1 MKRIIKKFLEA
12 VYTILS
18 RLGFTFGTPSGS
30 HRSTPPPSKVNL
42 DQAPQEYR
50 DERNAEAIQ
59 PKDDADPVAPEPTS
73 LLPDSSGT
81 IQKDRPEVLE
91 SNALTQEL
99 PEDHIHSDDVV
110 DKEITEELV
119 EKKLISINQ
128 VNDKPSKAEQPSE
141 DAGNEIEPE
150 PAPHQPI
157 KDVTES
163 SSVESTNND
172 NLSEA
177 SENPAIGGSTK
188 TAAKATPSE
197 KNSNDTGSSKGAG
210 QVYKEDRIAAVE
222 SVEEESK
229 RSDQSVSD
237 SKSKRVA
244 DGERTPRPRR
254 PAPRVDA
261 GEYKVRVRDVSVVD
275 QEYAHWNRV
284 IVDHILL
291 TKRRSEDVYLCVNPR
306 ILAKVFDEAGLEIL
320 NPEHAEQRFSTAVA
334 NVYRKRILRHRD
346 HLQVLR
352 RCSDDG
358 YPDCAAFLAGSVLA
372 AYHMQSD
379 EKVSSNAYY
388 KRLAKLLGCDMQG
401 GGYPVG
407 FKPPVF
413 ESLWMYLKNWLQK
426 EHKRRLVMPQG
437 DAKFRRFVALPLAH
451 VPLRY
456 LDIEKLPYFFSWAGY
471 QPGGR
476 VRPDQLLFN
485 LRRWQQSKKRLTQ
498 TGAGALSDDR
508 VDAVVAQVSAELES
522 WDGSLVETANRRSSA
537 PVEIHFDI
545 VQRKPVLSYLPHR
558 PSGFPIVFEDG
569 EHVFKASDE
578 GWYDPVEICPLDGE
592 LLKTG
597 FEWRSDINGTQF
609 VLRRPETLVVPLVP
623 SSTYSGFLSSPRLLH
638 GIKCS
643 VLCHNKVIDRVQEY
657 LSEVAQQQL
666 NPVTGHSSLPNN
678 WSIFRDITARVDV
691 KAPSG
696 LEALEV
702 DPNIELVVAGG
713 LRLGRRWSW
722 LVGAPPQILV
732 SGMERNDQV
741 KVNGAAVEIGTN
753 GELLINEILAKPGE
767 YLIEAGGMRR
777 RIEIARPQISIQKK
791 AERCDSSDGDQSIKV
806 ALPRGDWTLIGNSPD
821 QVYYSRGGFFRGT
834 LASCSFHSS
843 WAIQVGAGPGA
854 IIAVFANPR
863 LPQEDSHSLTRQSLN
878 LIKRWVSVV
887 YASHIRHPHFIGLNG
902 IVLDEGIFDIWKQYV
917 AVAKKIKRELKGK

>member
-1 MKRIIKKFLEA
+1 MKRIIKKILEA
-12 VYTILS
+12 VCTILS
-18 RLGFTFGTPSGS
+18 RFGFTFGEPSGS
-30 HRSTPPPSKVNL
+30 HHSTSPQSKVNL
-42 DQAPQEYR
+42 DQTTQEDG
-50 DERNAEAIQ
+50 DEGTAGTIQ
-59 PKDDADPVAPEPTS
+59 SKDNEYPIAQEPTS
-73 LLPDSSGT
+73 LLSDSSK
-81 IQKDRPEVLE
+81 IIEKDGPEVLE
-91 SNALTQEL
+91 PDALPRE
-99 PEDHIHSDDVV
+99 PHEDHSHIDDAV
-110 DKEITEELV
+110 DEETTEESDGIQF
-119 EKKLISINQ
+119 ISINQ
-128 VNDKPSKAEQPSE
+128 ANDKPSKAEQPPE
-141 DAGNEIEPE
+141 DVGSEIEVDLTS
-150 PAPHQPI
+150 HQPI

-163 SSVESTNND
+163 SSGESTND

-177 SENPAIGGSTK
+177 SENPTVDESTK
-188 TAAKATPSE
+188 TTTRPAPSVKKSE
-197 KNSNDTGSSKGAG
+197 DVGSSNDAD
-210 QVYKEDRIAAVE
+210 QICKEDRIAEVE

-244 DGERTPRPRR
+244 DGKRTPRPRR

-261 GEYKVRVRDVSVVD
+261 GEYKVAVQDVALVD
-275 QEYAHWNRV
+275 QEYAHWNRA

-291 TKRRSEDVYLCVNPR
+291 TKPRSEDVYLCVNPR
-306 ILAKVFDEAGLEIL
+306 ILAKILDEAGLEFL
-320 NPEHAEQRFSTAVA
+320 NPEQAEQRFSTAVG
-334 NVYRKRILRHRD
+334 NVYQKRVLGHRD

-379 EKVSSNAYY
+379 EEISGNAYY
-388 KRLAKLLGCDMQG
+388 KRLAKLLSCDMQAN
-401 GGYPVG
+401 YPIG
-407 FKPPVF
+407 FNPPIF
-413 ESLWMYLKNWLQK
+413 ESLWVYLQNWLHK
-426 EHKRRLVMPQG
+426 EHGRQFIMPRSDG
-437 DAKFRRFVALPLAH
+437 RFRRFVALPFAH
-451 VPLRY
+451 VPLRS
-456 LDIEKLPYFFSWAGY
+456 LDIEKLPSFFVWAGY

-476 VRPDQLLFN
+476 VRRDRLLSD
-485 LRRWQQSKKRLTQ
+485 LQRWQQSKNMLTP
-498 TGAGALSDDR
+498 TGAESLSDDR

-522 WDGSLVETANRRSSA
+522 WDGSFVESASRRSALVE
-537 PVEIHFDI
+537 IQFDI
-545 VQRKPVLSYLPHR
+545 IQRKPVFSFIPRR
-558 PSGFPIVFEDG
+558 PSGFPSVFDDG
-569 EHVFKASDE
+569 EHVFEASDE

-643 VLCHNKVIDRVQEY
+643 VLCHNKVIGRVQEY
-657 LSEVAQQQL
+657 LSEIAQQQL

-713 LRLGRRWSW
+713 LRIGRRRAW

-732 SGMERNDQV
+732 SGMERIDQV
-741 KVNGAAVEIGTN
+741 KVNGASVQVGMN
-753 GELLINEILAKPGE
+753 GELLINDILAKPGE

-777 RIEIARPQISIQKK
+777 RIEIARPQISIQEK
-791 AERCDSSDGDQSIKV
+791 AERCDLSDSDQSVKV
-806 ALPRGDWTLIGNSPD
+806 ALPRGDWTLIGNSPE
-821 QVYYSRGGFFRGT
+821 QVCYSRGGFFRGT
-834 LASCSFHSS
+834 LASCPFHPS

-854 IIAVFANPR
+854 IIAIFANPS
-863 LPQEDSHSLTRQSLN
+863 LPQVDSHNLTRQSLN
-878 LIKRWVSVV
+878 LIKRWASVV
-887 YASHIRHPHFIGLNG
+887 YASHIRRPRFIELNG
-902 IVLDEGIFDIWKQYV
+902 MVLDEEIAEIWKHYV

>member
-1 MKRIIKKFLEA
+1 MKRIIKKILEA
-12 VYTILS
+12 VCNILS
-18 RLGFTFGTPSGS
+18 RFGFTFGEPSGS
-30 HRSTPPPSKVNL
+30 HHSTSPQSKINL
-42 DQAPQEYR
+42 DQTTQEDG
-50 DERNAEAIQ
+50 DEGTAETIQ
-59 PKDDADPVAPEPTS
+59 SKDNEYPIAQEPTS
-73 LLPDSSGT
+73 LLPDSSK
-81 IQKDRPEVLE
+81 IIEKDGPEVLE
-91 SNALTQEL
+91 PDALPRE
-99 PEDHIHSDDVV
+99 PHEDHSHIDDAV
-110 DKEITEELV
+110 DEETTEESDRIQF
-119 EKKLISINQ
+119 ISINQ
-128 VNDKPSKAEQPSE
+128 ANDKPSKAEQPPEDVGSE
-141 DAGNEIEPE
+141 ID
-150 PAPHQPI
+150 QPI

-163 SSVESTNND
+163 SSGESTND

-177 SENPAIGGSTK
+177 SENPTVDESTK
-188 TAAKATPSE
+188 TTTRPAPSVKKSE
-197 KNSNDTGSSKGAG
+197 DVGSSNDAD
-210 QVYKEDRIAAVE
+210 QICKEDRIAEVE

-244 DGERTPRPRR
+244 DGKRTPRPRR

-261 GEYKVRVRDVSVVD
+261 GEYKVAVRDVALVD
-275 QEYAHWNRV
+275 QEYAHWNRA

-291 TKRRSEDVYLCVNPR
+291 TKPRSEDVYLCVNPR
-306 ILAKVFDEAGLEIL
+306 ILAKVLDEAGLEFL
-320 NPEHAEQRFSTAVA
+320 NPEHAEQRFSTAVG
-334 NVYRKRILRHRD
+334 NVYQKRVLGHRD

-379 EKVSSNAYY
+379 EEVSSNAYY

-413 ESLWMYLKNWLQK
+413 ESLWMYLKNWLHK
-426 EHKRRLVMPQG
+426 EHKRQLVMPQG
-437 DAKFRRFVALPLAH
+437 NAKFRRFVALPLAH
-451 VPLRY
+451 VPLRS

-476 VRPDQLLFN
+476 VRPDQLLSN
-485 LRRWQQSKKRLTQ
+485 LSRWQQSKKMLTP

-508 VDAVVAQVSAELES
+508 VDAVVAQVSAELKS
-522 WDGSLVETANRRSSA
+522 WDGSLVESA
-537 PVEIHFDI
+537 SRHSALVEIQFDI
-545 VQRKPVLSYLPHR
+545 VLKNPVFSFIPRR
-558 PSGFPIVFEDG
+558 PSGFPKVFDDGERVFE
-569 EHVFKASDE
+569 ASDE
-578 GWYDPVEICPLDGE
+578 GWYDPAQIHPVDGE
-592 LLKTG
+592 LLETG
-597 FEWRSDINGTQF
+597 FEWRSHINGTQF
-609 VLRRPETLVVPLVP
+609 ILRRPEALVVPLVL
-623 SSTYSGFLSSPRLLH
+623 SSTYSGFLSSRRLLR
-638 GIKCS
+638 GVKCS
-643 VLCHNKVIDRVQEY
+643 ILCHNKVTGRVQEY

-666 NPVTGHSSLPNN
+666 KPVTHPSLPNN
-678 WSIFRDITARVDV
+678 WSLFRDVTARVHV
-691 KAPSG
+691 EAPSG

-732 SGMERNDQV
+732 SGMEGNDQV
-741 KVNGAAVEIGTN
+741 KVNGAAVEIGIN
-753 GELLINEILAKPGE
+753 GELLINDVLAKPGE
-767 YLIEAGGMRR
+767 YLIEAGGIRR
-777 RIEIARPQISIQKK
+777 WVEIARPQISIQKK
-791 AERCDSSDGDQSIKV
+791 TERCDSPDGDQSVKV
-806 ALPRGDWTLIGNSPD
+806 ALPRGDWTLIGDSPD

-834 LASCSFHSS
+834 LASCPFHPS

-863 LPQEDSHSLTRQSLN
+863 LPQEDGHRLTRQSLN

-887 YASHIRHPHFIGLNG
+887 YASSMRRPHFIGLNG
-902 IVLDEGIFDIWKQYV
+902 IVLDERIFDIWKQYV

>member
-1 MKRIIKKFLEA
+1 MKRIIKKILEA
-12 VYTILS
+12 VCTILS
-18 RLGFTFGTPSGS
+18 RFGFTFGTPSRS
-30 HRSTPPPSKVNL
+30 HQSTPPLSKVNL
-42 DQAPQEYR
+42 DQAPQEYG

-59 PKDDADPVAPEPTS
+59 PKDDAEPVAPEPTS
-73 LLPDSSGT
+73 SLPDSSET

-91 SNALTQEL
+91 SDALTQEL
-99 PEDHIHSDDVV
+99 PEDHSHSDNAV
-110 DKEITEELV
+110 DKETTEELV
-119 EKKLISINQ
+119 EKKFISINQ

-141 DAGNEIEPE
+141 DTGSEIESDLTSD
-150 PAPHQPI
+150 ADQI
-157 KDVTES
+157 C
-163 SSVESTNND
+163 
-172 NLSEA
+172 
-177 SENPAIGGSTK
+177 
-188 TAAKATPSE
+188 
-197 KNSNDTGSSKGAG
+197 
-210 QVYKEDRIAAVE
+210 KEDSIAEVE

-291 TKRRSEDVYLCVNPR
+291 TKPRSEDVYLCVNPR
-306 ILAKVFDEAGLEIL
+306 ILAKVFDEAGLEFL

-334 NVYRKRILRHRD
+334 NVYRKRVLGHRD

-372 AYHMQSD
+372 TYHMQSD
-379 EKVSSNAYY
+379 EEVSGNAYY
-388 KRLAKLLGCDMQG
+388 KRLAKLLSCDMQAN
-401 GGYPVG
+401 YPIG
-407 FKPPVF
+407 FNPPIF
-413 ESLWMYLKNWLQK
+413 ESLWVYLQNWLHK
-426 EHKRRLVMPQG
+426 EHGRQLIMPRSDG
-437 DAKFRRFVALPLAH
+437 RFRRFVALPLAH
-451 VPLRY
+451 VPLRS
-456 LDIEKLPYFFSWAGY
+456 LDIDKLPSFFVWAEY

-476 VRPDQLLFN
+476 VRRDRLLSD
-485 LRRWQQSKKRLTQ
+485 LQRWQQSKNMLTP
-498 TGAGALSDDR
+498 TGAESLSDDR

-522 WDGSLVETANRRSSA
+522 WDGSFVESVSRRSNA
-537 PVEIHFDI
+537 LVEIHFDI
-545 VQRKPVLSYLPHR
+545 IQRKPVFSFIPRR
-558 PSGFPIVFEDG
+558 PSGFPSVFDDG
-569 EHVFKASDE
+569 EHVFEASDE

-643 VLCHNKVIDRVQEY
+643 VLCHNKVIGRVQEY
-657 LSEVAQQQL
+657 LSEIAQQQL

-678 WSIFRDITARVDV
+678 WSIFRDITARVHV
-691 KAPSG
+691 EAPSG

-713 LRLGRRWSW
+713 LRIGRRRAW

-732 SGMERNDQV
+732 SGMERIDQV
-741 KVNGAAVEIGTN
+741 KVNGASVQIGMN
-753 GELLINEILAKPGE
+753 GELLINDILAKPGE

-777 RIEIARPQISIQKK
+777 RIEIARPQISIQEK
-791 AERCDSSDGDQSIKV
+791 AERCDLSDNDQSVKV
-806 ALPRGDWTLIGNSPD
+806 ALPRGDWTLIGNSPE
-821 QVYYSRGGFFRGT
+821 QVCYSRGGFFRGT
-834 LASCSFHSS
+834 LASCPFHPS

-854 IIAVFANPR
+854 IIAVFANPGP
-863 LPQEDSHSLTRQSLN
+863 LQEIGDQNRMRQSRN
-878 LIKRWVSVV
+878 LIKQWASVV
-887 YASHIRHPHFIGLNG
+887 YASHIRRPRFIELNG
-902 IVLDEGIFDIWKQYV
+902 IVMDEEIVDIWKQYV